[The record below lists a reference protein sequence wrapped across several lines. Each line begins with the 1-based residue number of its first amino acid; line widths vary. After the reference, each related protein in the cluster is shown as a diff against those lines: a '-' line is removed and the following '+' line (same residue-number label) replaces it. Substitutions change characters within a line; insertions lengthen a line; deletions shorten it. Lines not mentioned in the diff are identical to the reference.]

1 MTAIFTET
9 ENKILAAA
17 RAVFLRKGLDGARMQ
32 EIADEAG
39 INKALLHYYF
49 RNKEKLF
56 RAILKMTFSRAFP
69 DVMEIMKSGMPIHD
83 KIAAFIDRYTD
94 ILREEPFLPG
104 FMLREIQRDP
114 SGVRQI
120 LKDSGMNPSLITG
133 QFRKEMEAGNIRS
146 MNPDELMIN
155 IISLTVFPFAMAPL
169 AGEMF
174 FQGDTEKYAAF
185 LDHRKKSIAEFVT
198 LAITPER
205 KIE

>member
-1 MTAIFTET
+1 MTPIFTET

-17 RAVFLRKGLDGARMQ
+17 RTVFLRKGLDGARMQ

-69 DVMEIMKSGMPIHD
+69 DVMEIMESGLPIHD
-83 KIAAFIDRYTD
+83 KITAFIDKYTD
-94 ILREEPFLPG
+94 ILCKEPFLPG

-114 SGVRQI
+114 SGVLQI
-120 LKDSGMNPSLITG
+120 LKDSGMNPSLITR
-133 QFRKEMEAGNIRS
+133 QFRKEMESGNIRD

-155 IISLTVFPFAMAPL
+155 IISLIVFPFAMAPL
-169 AGEMF
+169 AGELF
-174 FQGDTEKYAAF
+174 FHGDNVQYAAF
-185 LDHRKKSIAEFVT
+185 LEHRKKSIAEFVR
-198 LAITPER
+198 LAITPE
-205 KIE
+205 

>member
-1 MTAIFTET
+1 MTAVFTDT

-17 RAVFLRKGLDGARMQ
+17 RTVFLRKGLDGARMQ

-56 RAILKMTFSRAFP
+56 RAILKMTFTKAFP
-69 DVMEIMKSGMPIHD
+69 DVMDIMESGLPVHD
-83 KIAAFIDRYTD
+83 KIEAFIRKYTD
-94 ILREEPFLPG
+94 ILRNEPFLPG

-114 SGVRQI
+114 SGVLLI
-120 LKDSGMNPSLITG
+120 LKESGMNPSLVTR
-133 QFRKEMEAGNIRS
+133 QFQKEMDAGNIRC

-174 FQGDTEKYAAF
+174 FRGDTEKYASF
-185 LDHRKKSIAEFVT
+185 LEQRKKSIAEFVW
-198 LAITPER
+198 LAITPAR
-205 KIE
+205 KNE